1 MRHTLRN
8 FRNWLEETHSTG
20 FELRR
25 HFFLRFF
32 DSDLVSTPG
41 QWRVVA
47 IGALAILLSSSII
60 FAQAYYHKYRVLAE
74 LDSPEPFRR
83 ASIADALFLVTLS
96 MFVIG
101 LFTTL
106 QWPSLFPGLR
116 DYLALAA
123 LPCPSRDVLMP
134 KFTLLPASAGA
145 VVVATTPPPAPFLSA
160 VISGQ

>member
-1 MRHTLRN
+1 MRDALHN
-8 FRNWLEETHSTG
+8 FRDWLEETHSTG

-25 HFFLRFF
+25 HFFRRFF

-60 FAQAYYHKYRVLAE
+60 FIQAYWHKYMG
-74 LDSPEPFRR
+74 LDEMPVPGPYRM
-83 ASIADALFLVTLS
+83 ALVGDALFLITLA

-116 DYLALAA
+116 DYLALA
-123 LPCPSRDVLMP
+123 
-134 KFTLLPASAGA
+134 
-145 VVVATTPPPAPFLSA
+145 
-160 VISGQ
+160 